1 MFALRSIFSIL
12 LNSSANQQQAAKA
25 KANLVIITIVIMTVA
40 GQKNHYNVKLLKGYG
55 VSINLKDN
63 RLCLKGGRDPFTG
76 EQETEEWF
84 VSQIPYERIV
94 ISGKGYLSTEAI
106 KLLTDHNINVILTDT
121 YGNLITAMHKV
132 MSSPIATNYRIAQYD
147 TFRDSEKVAYLQKQF
162 LESKLNSQIQFLQS
176 IHLPEVQAAID
187 GLAAYLAR

>member
-1 MFALRSIFSIL
+1 
-12 LNSSANQQQAAKA
+12 
-25 KANLVIITIVIMTVA
+25 MTVA

-132 MSSPIATNYRIAQYD
+132 MSSPTATNYRIAQYD